1 MANNRPIYIGTH
13 KTTDAERAEIEA
25 YNASL
30 DNQQSDVYVDYN
42 AAEAGQQQNA
52 DYLMN
57 AAVNPAQQQQLEPYW
72 TPQQI
77 NRQYVA
83 DMANPNPAPDEI
95 RPGNVS
101 RDAIHA
107 ANEYYKIKY
116 NNAPVTE
123 WKADPLNDL
132 YYQNV
137 ISKSW
142 GDPNPEVEQSDPL
155 GEIIPKVPDYGT
167 GKYED
172 MWGTGKFWYSVLPS
186 TSATSDAPSHTKYT
200 RAIIPAVTSAGGGA
214 ALGSLAAAG
223 LSALGLATP
232 VGWAAATGAGL
243 VGAASYVQSA
253 FDVKIPVLNSVLEGI
268 DVLATKTEQLW
279 RTGELYIHKGEVEN
293 AGQFIWELAKFKIGL
308 NSKLGGMDEYNARM
322 AAASTMY
329 ETKTTGLGDTL
340 MDLIN
345 RGYNLFAENDIP
357 ISKAGEAYMYN
368 RGLMTPQQV
377 TAPEGVEATDMLA
390 GVVKEMVK
398 ITNPDT
404 RENYTYREAQD
415 VIQQW
420 AYDTFGSTAF
430 LNELVESS
438 VFDPANLIPF
448 ISAYAVKNVGKVTG
462 NAALVTA
469 ADLNIGNPLID
480 ALPPVIQNFAEIAAN
495 KMGVRGSSKGIFST
509 LDTYKNVLR
518 YGTKLENMSIGQ
530 MKQANLTPEGKFAEY
545 QPTDITGR
553 RGWLN
558 KLISETPESKVMGL
572 TALTSDMVTAVY
584 SISPDYESFKQNI
597 VALASDTAP
606 DINSPIAGLWGTA
619 AHKTILDNLKTIID
633 QGDYKIL
640 FDLYEQTAGN
650 RAALADI
657 SNALGKQQKDV
668 ITLAQDK
675 PEVLKQMI
683 NDYAVQHDGKLGNL
697 IIDDGGTNAVDMLQM
712 YTGKNPQA
720 WNENILRFEVTT
732 KIADSLSDMLI
743 EQYGIKA
750 DNVAIRLSNLMKKA
764 QSVVLL
770 GFSPSYIANNL
781 INNVVTRASVGAIG
795 GVTLNQYRTF
805 MENAGIFPARF
816 AEDAGILRGDSIKSA
831 TPYGKA
837 AENISDVKRKGDWI
851 DKAGDTFGKTKKFSL
866 GKLNSVIESTE
877 GQRAYGA
884 GIMQFFHRVWKPD
897 NGFRRMDKAL
907 ETMIEMQSPG
917 LSNLIYST
925 ISQYFDMASI
935 ERALYASMLTPDA
948 SEVLTNIGKR
958 LFPNDPYVVSEIFD
972 KSGITAEIQ
981 DKMRNAAT
989 RAERENA
996 IRDIYNRAETYR
1008 DKAFANEMVNMA
1020 EAIGNIATAEGLP
1033 AVHEIL
1039 TNMAILEMDHWINNR
1054 ADFTNTYDTKVR
1066 FELARDDW
1074 RKLIGATV
1082 ARQAN
1087 DYKNFNAMRLQTY
1100 DGIIRGLGF
1109 SELEAKDFI
1118 RFMGEQDA
1126 VYRDF
1131 FAEKTKLLKEAYR
1144 KTEQIDSR
1152 RNIGKSEKDTQIEAI
1167 WDNFNYE
1174 TQTLYKEAYQ
1184 NERRLTINRNEIFV
1198 QAYEKA
1204 TGADGSQ
1211 LTTLFDQILSTRD
1224 EMHEKQIEMHQWTAE
1239 IKKQYK
1245 NDYTK
1250 RDQVIKERYDTEFNP
1265 YYNQK
1270 IQDIRDLN
1278 QKVIDESQK
1287 DGFVARAEY
1296 GYSQPKTSEPKILR
1310 DQIIEA
1316 IEVQNIGKAAENG
1329 RKTAQMISDGYLS
1342 RDKYRQ
1348 EWIDKGVPGKAV
1360 DLHMAIADTLA
1371 RNWERKNPGKNFYTE
1386 GLRIR
1391 EITNEIGGGNGLFQ
1405 TYAAAAADGSP
1416 WYSHMETVIAD
1427 KFPEKMNAQ
1436 SVRNWLIKQGVTKQE
1451 MQWSGMDGFLDSA
1464 TGQVTKV
1471 DLQRVVDMERMKIEE
1486 VDISEKTKK
1495 ISYDDWA
1502 YDIREKIDEYD
1513 NEIDSLM
1520 LEIDEEFSLDE
1531 IIDTNTGLLKETGD
1545 RDVDYL
1551 VVERNKLYND
1561 YLNDIIPENVT
1572 KENVILE
1579 PIYDSYITDGNN
1591 NNYTEKIIT
1600 LPEVDAQY
1608 QSNHWK
1614 GIDNPVFHVRF
1625 DDRID
1630 SQGRKILFIEEF
1642 QSDWAQHLKDGET
1655 APLADVWERKA
1666 IQRMMNYAAD
1676 GGYDMV
1682 AWAPGSEHM
1691 NRYDLGAVA
1700 DEITLQRGQ
1709 NKPLLSAIK
1718 DGKNVH
1724 NVFVDESKLA
1734 DYIGKQKAELILNS
1748 QEYQSTGKY
1757 TLTGGDL
1764 VVGDTWPLKF
1774 YDQDIANATRKIIKR
1789 YGSDLETTLIDTG
1802 NGNMLEVQA
1811 YKVTA
1816 GMAEPQKLFQAFQ
1829 DGVKGKF
1836 EVIDGDVAIR
1846 IFQSGDVST
1855 MVHESGHAFRR
1866 TLDDA
1871 QMEDFAKWNGFESAE
1886 AYRELDYRYWN
1897 DKKSL
1902 TPEESKRYVDAE
1914 EKFARGWEQYLTDG
1928 IAPTNALK
1936 AIFQQFTSFLLDIYR
1951 SVKEFLTKDYKDQ
1964 SEFSFDG
1971 KTLDINETINNV
1983 KLRDIFDSMLVDSEK
1998 SGTYAGMLDDYSL
2011 SLELGNAAYGRM
2023 DPETLRQHAMLG
2035 LNQEILKPFASL
2047 EHAEIYL
2054 KKMDKPYYTFEG
2066 EYLIDQDAL
2075 SKAIINAKFNKEADP
2090 FKGENYSKEFVITN
2104 YNKTFDYLSNYE
2116 DMVIEREMY
2125 YSGESYILSDYYN
2138 ERNLYKYDKDYDRLK
2153 NYWLSHKEND
2163 SEGFNYK
2170 ARLSVNT
2177 DILSHYGSLEE
2188 AEYVAANGYGMHSL
2202 INGHAYRDIELY
2214 DAVLSAKSDN
2224 TLNPFKMFGK
2234 TFNTPEFMYM
2244 GLVSLGADGPYRLLS
2259 RWVDGIRVDK
2269 IKDINKPDSYIV
2281 PVGWINGYPDNF
2293 TFPAAPEGGK
2303 YITLYDNNYIYSKE
2317 HGEFNKVYLELDS
2330 EEAAINYVKSD
2341 IAKKRLHGQTGE
2353 GFISIEEINN
2363 LFPRDEINYFEAK
2376 ESYDPFVVDENT
2388 AFNTIPDGDYQ
2399 FEQTAFDDGKPIRIE
2414 YAEKLIKAGYDPD
2427 RLQTLKENL
2436 YEAVSHD
2443 LDDNAKEIAI
2453 KSVDSIINSGLL
2465 TTETIPMET
2474 LAATEVWKNTE
2485 LSQDMKMF
2493 IIENIN
2499 AARISIYEIQKEILA
2514 GENIRDGN
2522 IPPEGIYMR
2531 RSQTSQIGNHE
2542 IVADVFNDGQFV
2554 AYYPYGFN
2562 TELVTLSDGTQVRPL
2577 GISGDNPD
2585 VYVYIDSMDG
2595 IHEVNVDKPHG
2606 YENAYVQSEG
2616 ETLVNRGT
2624 PVGATPMIEPDG
2636 SANSEILNKYIY
2648 PVLDEFIAEYEKAYN
2663 DGASKNLKQV
2673 DQDTRVRILKYL
2685 DDVVKPDM
2693 ASAKFNAMKFG
2704 EFKRDA
2710 ALLNYSKTYGFDSY
2724 LTMISPYQFWYTRSM
2739 LNWAKRLIDKP
2750 AYLTAAMRYRA
2761 LAEKNK
2767 KEEYPYRLNNLF
2779 RIPLAGLPDW
2789 MGGGTFVD
2797 ILSQTSPFLQFLSPV
2812 ENMLSEQNTLNKKAY
2827 SILDELI
2834 EANEITGAQKIEAIR
2849 TKDNDLWR
2857 TVIAQA
2863 KLEYGKDPSVKNL
2876 FDQYLSPPLWLS
2888 WAKNIYQGK
2897 GSEIGMLPIT
2907 RFGNTVGTLA
2917 DDTFL
2922 EGFGQIAKSAL
2933 TAPEKGLRKIAG
2945 LDYKEFGEFEN
2956 YNIWK
2961 QIMQMI
2967 VDGDIEVN
2975 QGLNAMVEMKGD
2987 IYNEAVKRQREENA
3001 IKTQGALPI
3010 YEMKRLLQGEEDASI
3025 GGVMASLILTPLGSK
3040 VFPSGEKGA
3049 REMQAKLDQ
3058 AYIDKDNGD
3067 KDAVS
3072 RFWRENPE
3080 YYARLASFKDSP
3092 EEMMR
3097 YVLHTFSKNFYY
3109 SQPKAQQQAILNNYG
3124 PEFYQTIIDPST
3136 SNWREADIDKMAF
3149 WAQGL
3154 TGNIPD
3160 VERFANIRKQQ
3171 QTLQFYAPQVV
3182 SDYDLFLAEQDR
3194 LFPGQSAKKKAYY
3207 ALDKTQKSAYRKTD
3221 PLFDQ
3226 YLTWEWEYKKANPN
3240 VKTVIDDRNNYYDEV
3255 MAYDSFGDMPESVV
3269 SDFDYWA
3276 VTGKPMRGTTM
3287 RMLHNL
3293 YDKYADPNYNTFEQ
3307 YLEILKR
3314 YR

>member
-1 MANNRPIYIGTH
+1 MANDRPIYIGTH
-13 KTTDAERAEIEA
+13 KTTDERRAEIEA

-30 DNQQSDVYVDYN
+30 DNAQSNVYVDYN
-42 AAEAGQQQNA
+42 AAEAYQQQNA
-52 DYLMN
+52 NNLMN
-57 AAVNPAQQQQLEPYW
+57 AAVNPSQQQIEPYW
-72 TPQQI
+72 TPQRI
-77 NRQYVA
+77 NQQYVA
-83 DMANPNPAPDEI
+83 DMANPNPAPDEF
-95 RPGNVS
+95 RPGGVS
-101 RDAIHA
+101 REAIA
-107 ANEYYKIKY
+107 AGNEFYRIKF
-116 NNAPVTE
+116 NDAPVTE

-132 YYQNV
+132 YYQKV

-142 GDPNPEVEQSDPL
+142 GDPNLEAQKEQADPL
-155 GEIIPKVPDYGT
+155 GEIMPKVPDYGA

-172 MWGTGKFWYSVLPS
+172 MPWIGKLWHNIIPGTSY
-186 TSATSDAPSHTKYT
+186 TSDSPSFRKYMQG
-200 RAIIPAVTSAGGGA
+200 IVPAVTSAGGGA
-214 ALGSLAAAG
+214 ALGSIAAAG

-232 VGWAAATGAGL
+232 VGWAAAAGAGL

-253 FDVKIPVLNSVLEGI
+253 FGVKIPLLNSVLEGLDI
-268 DVLATKTEQLW
+268 MATKTEQLW

-293 AGQFIWELAKFKIGL
+293 AGQFIWELAKLGVGAE
-308 NSKLGGMDEYNARM
+308 SRLGGRDEYNARM

-340 MDLIN
+340 MDLVN
-345 RGYNLFAENDIP
+345 RGYNVFAEKDVP
-357 ISKAGEAYMYN
+357 ISKPGEAYMYN
-368 RGLMTPQQV
+368 RGLMAPVEV
-377 TAPEGVEATDMLA
+377 TAPEGVEATDMLT
-390 GVVKEMVK
+390 GVVKEIVK
-398 ITNPDT
+398 ITNPET
-404 RENYTYREAQD
+404 QEKFTYREAQD

-430 LNELVESS
+430 LNEMVESS
-438 VFDPANLIPF
+438 VFDPMNLVPF
-448 ISAYAVKNVGKVTG
+448 ISAYVTKQIGKATG
-462 NAALVTA
+462 NAPLVTA

-480 ALPPVIQNFAEIAAN
+480 ALPPVIQNIAEIAAN
-495 KMGVRGSSKGIFST
+495 KMGMRGSSKGIFST

-518 YGTKLENMSIGQ
+518 YGTKLDAMSLGQ

-545 QPTDITGR
+545 QPTDTTGR

-558 KLISETPESKVMGL
+558 KLISETPESKAMGL
-572 TALTSDMVTAVY
+572 TALTSDMITAVGA
-584 SISPDYESFKQNI
+584 ISPDYESFKQNI
-597 VALASDTAP
+597 IALASDIAP
-606 DINSPIAGLWGTA
+606 DMNSPVAGIYGTA
-619 AHKTILDNLKTIID
+619 AHKTILDNLKAIVEK
-633 QGDYKIL
+633 GDYKIL
-640 FDLYEQTAGN
+640 FDLYDQTAGN
-650 RAALADI
+650 RSALIDI
-657 SNALGKQQKDV
+657 STALGKQQKDV

-683 NDYAVQHDGKLGNL
+683 ADYAGQHEGKLGNM

-720 WNENILRFEVTT
+720 WNENILRFQVTT

-781 INNVVTRASVGAIG
+781 INNIVTRASVGAIG
-795 GVTLNQYRTF
+795 GVTLDQYRTF

-816 AEDAGILRGDSIKSA
+816 AEDAGILRGDSISGS

-837 AENISDVKRKGDWI
+837 AENIADVKRKGDWI
-851 DKAGDTFGKTKKFSL
+851 DKAGDAFGKTKKVSL
-866 GKLNSVIESTE
+866 DKLNSRIESTE

-917 LSNLIYST
+917 LSKLIYST
-925 ISQYFDMASI
+925 ISQHFNMADI

-958 LFPNDPYVVSEIFD
+958 LFPNDPYVISEIFD
-972 KSGITAEIQ
+972 KAGITAEIQ
-981 DKMRNAAT
+981 DKIRNATT
-989 RAERENA
+989 RAEREQI
-996 IRDIYNRAETYR
+996 IRDIRNRSETYR
-1008 DKAFANEMVNMA
+1008 DRTFANEMVNMA
-1020 EAIGNIATAEGLP
+1020 EAISNIATAEGLP

-1039 TNMAILEMDHWINNR
+1039 TNMAIMEMDHWIDNR
-1054 ADFTNTYDTKVR
+1054 SDFTNTYDTKVK
-1066 FELARDDW
+1066 LKLSNDDW
-1074 RKLIGATV
+1074 RKVIGATV

-1126 VYRDF
+1126 VYRNF

-1152 RNIGKSEKDTQIEAI
+1152 RNIGKSEKTAQIEEI
-1167 WDNFNYE
+1167 WNNFNFE
-1174 TQTLYKEAYQ
+1174 SETLYKEAYQ
-1184 NERRLTINRNEIFV
+1184 NERRLTINRNDIFV
-1198 QAYEKA
+1198 QAFEKA

-1224 EMHEKQIEMHQWTAE
+1224 EMHEKQIEMHKWTAE

-1245 NDYTK
+1245 SDYAK
-1250 RDQVIKERYDTEFNP
+1250 RDQIIKERYDNEFNP

-1296 GYSQPKTSEPKILR
+1296 GYSQPKTTEPKILR
-1310 DQIIEA
+1310 DQIVEA
-1316 IEVQNIGKAAENG
+1316 IEVQNIGKAAEYG
-1329 RKTAQMISDGYLS
+1329 RKAAQTINDGYLS
-1342 RDKYRQ
+1342 RDQYRQ
-1348 EWIDKGVPGKAV
+1348 SWLDQGMSEKAV
-1360 DLHMAIADTLA
+1360 ELQMAITDALA
-1371 RNWERKNPGKNFYTE
+1371 KNWERNNPGKNYYTE

-1391 EITNEIGGGNGLFQ
+1391 EITREMSREQGLFQWGTIAETDIDTPQFKQAFGKTKVVDDVNNPKVVYHGSPNAFDEFSYKFKGAQGQTEGYGFYFTDDISIAEGYAKGTDNVYKSYVNIEKPLSNESLSITKAQLKKLLSAIDEADMKSSEPEHWFLSNIGDVQVEGRQRVLQNATDILYAGNANDVDLLAEIINIGGDTERIYRALKQTLGYDGIITKWAANDSRGEVNLYIPFLPEQIKSVYNKGDWDMNNPNMLFQ
-1405 TYAAAAADGSP
+1405 TYAAAVADGSP

-1436 SVRNWLIKQGVTKQE
+1436 SVRNWLQKQGVTKQE
-1451 MQWSGMDGFLDSA
+1451 LQWSGMDEYLDSA
-1464 TGQVTKV
+1464 TGQVTKA
-1471 DLQRVVDMERMKIEE
+1471 DLQRVVDMERMKIDEVVYDYNKKPYIYDTEE
-1486 VDISEKTKK
+1486 VAIEKQNAIHKQ
-1495 ISYDDWA
+1495 ILDH
-1502 YDIREKIDEYD
+1502 
-1513 NEIDSLM
+1513 
-1520 LEIDEEFSLDE
+1520 LDE
-1531 IIDTNTGLLKETGD
+1531 QIKAEDPNNDYYRILNRAREDLSEARGEGAQRTLFTGYQLALKDGFVSDRMQEFHQIAMWFAYPETSGRNITRAPLFMEYVTSGD
-1545 RDVDYL
+1545 R
-1551 VVERNKLYND
+1551 K
-1561 YLNDIIPENVT
+1561 
-1572 KENVILE
+1572 
-1579 PIYDSYITDGNN
+1579 
-1591 NNYTEKIIT
+1591 NYREHIIT
-1600 LPEVDAQY
+1600 LPKVDAKY
-1608 QSNHWK
+1608 RSDHWD
-1614 GIDNPVFHVRF
+1614 GIVNPAFHVRF

-1630 SQGRKILFIEEF
+1630 SQGRKILFIEEM
-1642 QSDWAQHLKDGET
+1642 QSDWAQHLKAGET
-1655 APLADVWERKA
+1655 APLYDVWERKA

-1676 GGYDMV
+1676 GDYDMV

-1691 NRYDLGAVA
+1691 KRYSMGAVV
-1700 DEITLQRGQ
+1700 DEIMFQRNESI
-1709 NKPLLSAIK
+1709 NKSYIGAIK
-1718 DGKNVH
+1718 DGKNVYGGYI
-1724 NVFVDESKLA
+1724 DESQLA

-1748 QEYQSTGKY
+1748 PEYKETGEYK
-1757 TLTGGDL
+1757 LSGKDME
-1764 VVGDTWPLKF
+1764 VGDTWPLKF
-1774 YDQDIANATRKIIKR
+1774 YDQDIANATRKVIKK

-1802 NGNMLEVQA
+1802 DGNTLEVQA
-1811 YKVTA
+1811 YKVTD
-1816 GMAEPQKLFQAFQ
+1816 GMAEPQKLFQTFQ

-1846 IFQSGDVST
+1846 ILQAGDVST

-1866 TLDDA
+1866 TLNDS

-1902 TPEESKRYVDAE
+1902 TQEESKRYIDAE

-1928 IAPTNALK
+1928 VAPTNALK
-1936 AIFQQFTSFLLDIYR
+1936 AIFQQFTTFLLDIYR
-1951 SVKEFLTKDYKDQ
+1951 SVKEFFTRDYKDQ
-1964 SEFSFDG
+1964 PEFTFDG
-1971 KTLDINETINNV
+1971 KTLDINEIINNV

-1998 SGTYAGMLDDYSL
+1998 VGTYAGMLDDYSL
-2011 SLELGNAAYGRM
+2011 SLELGKAAYGRM
-2023 DPETLRQHAMLG
+2023 TPETLRQHATLG
-2035 LNQEILKPFASL
+2035 LNQEILKPFASID
-2047 EHAEIYL
+2047 HAELYL
-2054 KKMDKPYYTFEG
+2054 QTMDKPYTTERSYQ
-2066 EYLIDQDAL
+2066 IDRQAL
-2075 SKAIINAKFNKEADP
+2075 SDAINSAKADP
-2090 FKGENYSKEFVITN
+2090 KVDPFSV
-2104 YNKTFDYLSNYE
+2104 
-2116 DMVIEREMY
+2116 
-2125 YSGESYILSDYYN
+2125 
-2138 ERNLYKYDKDYDRLK
+2138 
-2153 NYWLSHKEND
+2153 KENT
-2163 SEGFNYK
+2163 
-2170 ARLSVNT
+2170 V
-2177 DILSHYGSLEE
+2177 
-2188 AEYVAANGYGMHSL
+2188 
-2202 INGHAYRDIELY
+2202 
-2214 DAVLSAKSDN
+2214 
-2224 TLNPFKMFGK
+2224 FK
-2234 TFNTPEFMYM
+2234 T
-2244 GLVSLGADGPYRLLS
+2244 V
-2259 RWVDGIRVDK
+2259 
-2269 IKDINKPDSYIV
+2269 
-2281 PVGWINGYPDNF
+2281 
-2293 TFPAAPEGGK
+2293 
-2303 YITLYDNNYIYSKE
+2303 
-2317 HGEFNKVYLELDS
+2317 
-2330 EEAAINYVKSD
+2330 
-2341 IAKKRLHGQTGE
+2341 
-2353 GFISIEEINN
+2353 
-2363 LFPRDEINYFEAK
+2363 
-2376 ESYDPFVVDENT
+2376 
-2388 AFNTIPDGDYQ
+2388 PDGDYQ
-2399 FEQTAFDDGKPIRIE
+2399 GEQATFDNGRPVKIE

-2453 KSVDSIINSGLL
+2453 KSVNSIIDSGLL

-2499 AARISIYEIQKEILA
+2499 AARISIYEIQKEIQA
-2514 GENIRDGN
+2514 GENIRNGN
-2522 IPPEGIYMR
+2522 IPPEGLYIR
-2531 RSQTSQIGNHE
+2531 RSHTSQIGNHE

-2562 TELVTLSDGTQVRPL
+2562 TELVTLSDGTLARPL
-2577 GISGDNPD
+2577 GISGDDPN

-2595 IHEVNVDKPHG
+2595 IHEVNVDKPRG

-2636 SANSEILNKYIY
+2636 SANNEILNQYIY

-2663 DGASKNLKQV
+2663 EGVSKNLQQV

-2693 ASAKFNAMKFG
+2693 ASAKFNAMKYG

-2710 ALLNYSKTYGFDSY
+2710 ALLNYSKTYGVDSY
-2724 LTMISPYQFWYTRSM
+2724 LTMISPYQFWYTRSV

-2750 AYLTAAMRYRA
+2750 AYLTMAMRYRA

-2779 RIPLAGLPDW
+2779 RIPLAGLQDW
-2789 MGGGTFVD
+2789 MGGDIFVD
-2797 ILSQTSPFLQFLSPV
+2797 FLSQRFPFLQFISPI
-2812 ENMLSEQNTLNKKAY
+2812 ENLMSEKNTLNKKAY
-2827 SILDELI
+2827 SILDEMI
-2834 EANEITGAQKIEAIR
+2834 EADMITEADKAEAIK

-2907 RFGNTVGTLA
+2907 RFGNTVGTLT
-2917 DDTFL
+2917 DNTFL
-2922 EGFGQIAKSAL
+2922 EGMGQIAKSAL
-2933 TAPEKGLRKIAG
+2933 TAPEKGMRKIAG

-2961 QIMQMI
+2961 QIMQMV
-2967 VDGDIEVN
+2967 VDGDIGTQ

-3010 YEMKRLLQGEEDASI
+3010 YEMKRLLQGEDDASI
-3025 GGVMASLILTPLGSK
+3025 GGVMASLIFTPLGAK
-3040 VFPSGEKGA
+3040 VFPAGERVA
-3049 REMQAKLDQ
+3049 REMQSKLNQ

-3080 YYARLASFKDSP
+3080 YYARLASFKDNP

-3109 SQPKAQQQAILNNYG
+3109 GQPKAQQQAILNNYG
-3124 PEFYQTIIDPST
+3124 PEFYRTIIDPST

-3160 VERFANIRKQQ
+3160 VERFDKIRKQQ

-3182 SDYDLFLAEQDR
+3182 SDYDMFMAEGDR
-3194 LFPGQSAKKKAYY
+3194 LFPGQSSKKMAYY
-3207 ALDKTQKSAYRKTD
+3207 ALDKTQKTAYRKAD

-3226 YLTWEWEYKKANPN
+3226 YLTWEWEYKQANPN
-3240 VKTVIDDRNNYYDEV
+3240 VKTVTDDRNNYYDEV
-3255 MAYDSFGDMPESVV
+3255 MAYDSFSEMQESVV
-3269 SDFDYWA
+3269 SDFDHWA
-3276 VTGKPMRGTTM
+3276 VTGKQMRGTTM
-3287 RMLHNL
+3287 RVLHSL
-3293 YDKYADPNYNTFEQ
+3293 YDKYANPNFNTFEQ
-3307 YLEILKR
+3307 YLEILKQ

>member
-42 AAEAGQQQNA
+42 AAEAEQQQNA

-57 AAVNPAQQQQLEPYW
+57 AAVNPAQQQIEPYW
-72 TPQQI
+72 TPQRI
-77 NRQYVA
+77 NQQYVA

-101 RDAIHA
+101 RDAIRA
-107 ANEYYKIKY
+107 ANEYYKIKF

-142 GDPNPEVEQSDPL
+142 GDPNLEVEQSDPL

-172 MWGTGKFWYSVLPS
+172 MPWIGKLWHNIIPGTSY
-186 TSATSDAPSHTKYT
+186 TSDSPSSRKYT
-200 RAIIPAVTSAGGGA
+200 QGIVPAVTSAGGGA

-232 VGWAAATGAGL
+232 VGWAATAGAGL

-253 FDVKIPVLNSVLEGI
+253 FDVKIPVLNSVLEGLDI
-268 DVLATKTEQLW
+268 MATKTEQLW

-308 NSKLGGMDEYNARM
+308 NSKLGSRDEYNARM

-340 MDLIN
+340 MDLVN
-345 RGYNLFAENDIP
+345 RGYNVFADKDVP
-357 ISKAGEAYMYN
+357 ISKPGEAYMYN
-368 RGLMTPQQV
+368 RGLMTPQEV
-377 TAPEGVEATDMLA
+377 MAPEGVEATDMLTD
-390 GVVKEMVK
+390 VVKEMVK
-398 ITNPDT
+398 ITNPET
-404 RENYTYREAQD
+404 QENYTYREAQD

-448 ISAYAVKNVGKVTG
+448 ISAYAVKKIGKATG
-462 NAALVTA
+462 NVALVTA
-469 ADLNIGNPLID
+469 ADLNVGNPLID
-480 ALPPVIQNFAEIAAN
+480 ALPPVIQNIAEIAAN
-495 KMGVRGSSKGIFST
+495 KIGMRGSSKSIFST

-518 YGTKLENMSIGQ
+518 YGTKLDAMSLGQ

-558 KLISETPESKVMGL
+558 KLISETPESKAMGL
-572 TALTSDMVTAVY
+572 TALTSDMVTAVH

-606 DINSPIAGLWGTA
+606 DINSPISGIWGTA

-750 DNVAIRLSNLMKKA
+750 DNVAIRLSKLMKKA
-764 QSVVLL
+764 QSGLLL
-770 GFSPSYIANNL
+770 GFSPSYITNNL
-781 INNVVTRASVGAIG
+781 INNIVTRASVGAIG
-795 GVTLNQYRTF
+795 GVTLDQYRTF

-816 AEDAGILRGDSIKSA
+816 AEDAGILRGDSIKGS

-866 GKLNSVIESTE
+866 DKLNSVIESTE

-958 LFPNDPYVVSEIFD
+958 LFPNDPYVISEIFD
-972 KSGITAEIQ
+972 KAGITNDIQ
-981 DKMRNAAT
+981 NKMRSATT
-989 RAERENA
+989 RAEREQA
-996 IRDIYNRAETYR
+996 IRDIYKNAETYR
-1008 DKAFANEMVNMA
+1008 DRTFANEMVNMA

-1066 FELARDDW
+1066 LEIANDNW

-1152 RNIGKSEKDTQIEAI
+1152 RNIGKSKKDTQIEAI

-1329 RKTAQMISDGYLS
+1329 RTDAQMTNDNFNAKENIRSKLIESGI
-1342 RDKYRQ
+1342 
-1348 EWIDKGVPGKAV
+1348 EENAV
-1360 DLHMAIADTLA
+1360 DTL
-1371 RNWERKNPGKNFYTE
+1371 
-1386 GLRIR
+1386 
-1391 EITNEIGGGNGLFQ
+1391 
-1405 TYAAAAADGSP
+1405 
-1416 WYSHMETVIAD
+1416 M
-1427 KFPEKMNAQ
+1427 
-1436 SVRNWLIKQGVTKQE
+1436 
-1451 MQWSGMDGFLDSA
+1451 
-1464 TGQVTKV
+1464 
-1471 DLQRVVDMERMKIEE
+1471 
-1486 VDISEKTKK
+1486 
-1495 ISYDDWA
+1495 
-1502 YDIREKIDEYD
+1502 
-1513 NEIDSLM
+1513 
-1520 LEIDEEFSLDE
+1520 
-1531 IIDTNTGLLKETGD
+1531 
-1545 RDVDYL
+1545 
-1551 VVERNKLYND
+1551 
-1561 YLNDIIPENVT
+1561 
-1572 KENVILE
+1572 
-1579 PIYDSYITDGNN
+1579 
-1591 NNYTEKIIT
+1591 
-1600 LPEVDAQY
+1600 AQY
-1608 QSNHWK
+1608 DEKAKIWNRR
-1614 GIDNPVFHVRF
+1614 NPDKRF
-1625 DDRID
+1625 
-1630 SQGRKILFIEEF
+1630 
-1642 QSDWAQHLKDGET
+1642 
-1655 APLADVWERKA
+1655 
-1666 IQRMMNYAAD
+1666 Y
-1676 GGYDMV
+1676 
-1682 AWAPGSEHM
+1682 SE
-1691 NRYDLGAVA
+1691 
-1700 DEITLQRGQ
+1700 I
-1709 NKPLLSAIK
+1709 
-1718 DGKNVH
+1718 
-1724 NVFVDESKLA
+1724 ESKL
-1734 DYIGKQKAELILNS
+1734 KP
-1748 QEYQSTGKY
+1748 
-1757 TLTGGDL
+1757 
-1764 VVGDTWPLKF
+1764 DTNVKE
-1774 YDQDIANATRKIIKR
+1774 A
-1789 YGSDLETTLIDTG
+1789 ID
-1802 NGNMLEVQA
+1802 
-1811 YKVTA
+1811 
-1816 GMAEPQKLFQAFQ
+1816 
-1829 DGVKGKF
+1829 
-1836 EVIDGDVAIR
+1836 
-1846 IFQSGDVST
+1846 
-1855 MVHESGHAFRR
+1855 
-1866 TLDDA
+1866 
-1871 QMEDFAKWNGFESAE
+1871 
-1886 AYRELDYRYWN
+1886 
-1897 DKKSL
+1897 
-1902 TPEESKRYVDAE
+1902 
-1914 EKFARGWEQYLTDG
+1914 
-1928 IAPTNALK
+1928 NALK
-1936 AIFQQFTSFLLDIYR
+1936 NITPD
-1951 SVKEFLTKDYKDQ
+1951 E
-1964 SEFSFDG
+1964 
-1971 KTLDINETINNV
+1971 TLSYEV
-1983 KLRDIFDSMLVDSEK
+1983 MF
-1998 SGTYAGMLDDYSL
+1998 DDYAL
-2011 SLELGNAAYGRM
+2011 SLELGKAAYGRM
-2023 DPETLRQHAMLG
+2023 VPETLRQHAMLE
-2035 LNQEILKPFASL
+2035 LNREILKPFESL

-2054 KKMDKPYYTFEG
+2054 KKMDKPYTTEKSYQV
-2066 EYLIDQDAL
+2066 DQQAL
-2075 SKAIINAKFNKEADP
+2075 SEAINTAKANPNVDP
-2090 FKGENYSKEFVITN
+2090 FSV
-2104 YNKTFDYLSNYE
+2104 
-2116 DMVIEREMY
+2116 
-2125 YSGESYILSDYYN
+2125 
-2138 ERNLYKYDKDYDRLK
+2138 
-2153 NYWLSHKEND
+2153 KENT
-2163 SEGFNYK
+2163 
-2170 ARLSVNT
+2170 V
-2177 DILSHYGSLEE
+2177 
-2188 AEYVAANGYGMHSL
+2188 
-2202 INGHAYRDIELY
+2202 
-2214 DAVLSAKSDN
+2214 
-2224 TLNPFKMFGK
+2224 FK
-2234 TFNTPEFMYM
+2234 T
-2244 GLVSLGADGPYRLLS
+2244 V
-2259 RWVDGIRVDK
+2259 
-2269 IKDINKPDSYIV
+2269 
-2281 PVGWINGYPDNF
+2281 
-2293 TFPAAPEGGK
+2293 
-2303 YITLYDNNYIYSKE
+2303 
-2317 HGEFNKVYLELDS
+2317 
-2330 EEAAINYVKSD
+2330 
-2341 IAKKRLHGQTGE
+2341 
-2353 GFISIEEINN
+2353 
-2363 LFPRDEINYFEAK
+2363 
-2376 ESYDPFVVDENT
+2376 
-2388 AFNTIPDGDYQ
+2388 PDGDYQ

-2465 TTETIPMET
+2465 TTEMIPMST
-2474 LAATEVWKNTE
+2474 LAATEVWQNKDI
-2485 LSQDMKMF
+2485 SQDMKMY
-2493 IIENIN
+2493 IIENIT

-2514 GENIRDGN
+2514 GENIRDGS

-2531 RSQTSQIGNHE
+2531 RSQTSQIGSHE

-3010 YEMKRLLQGEEDASI
+3010 YEMKRLLQGEADASI

-3136 SNWREADIDKMAF
+3136 SNWREADIDKMAV

-3160 VERFANIRKQQ
+3160 VERFDKIRKQQ

-3307 YLEILKR
+3307 YLDILKQ